1 MFQMLFLLTKTKLP
15 LTKILLL
22 VFKRVFKIPILKILL
37 SPLFEYDMIL
47 IEKFIISRLFLN
59 LNFQK
64 WWWCGPFALAN
75 TLSPFGMNRQKRIL
89 E

>member
-1 MFQMLFLLTKTKLP
+1 
-15 LTKILLL
+15 
-22 VFKRVFKIPILKILL
+22 
-37 SPLFEYDMIL
+37 MIL